1 MLRTRLIIMSLAV
14 PALVSASGAG
24 DLALAE
30 ASLDTVHEIDA
41 ALRACWVPPA
51 DVAQDKIQVTVRLS
65 FKRNGEILGEPLIAY
80 EAPGVAEGEREMIR
94 MAVAAALQ
102 RCNPLPLSAALGDII
117 AGHPINVRLGEGWRR
132 KGKEPHS
139 P

>member
-1 MLRTRLIIMSLAV
+1 MLRTRLIIMSFAV
-14 PALVSASGAG
+14 AALVSQPGAA

-30 ASLDTVHEIDA
+30 DLLETVHQIHA

-51 DVAQDKIQVTVRLS
+51 DVAQDKIQVTLRLS
-65 FKRNGEILGEPLIAY
+65 FKRDGEILGEPLITY
-80 EAPGVAEGEREMIR
+80 ENPGIADDERKTIR

-102 RCNPLPLSAALGDII
+102 RCNPLPLSAALGGII

-132 KGKEPHS
+132 KGRELHAP
-139 P
+139 